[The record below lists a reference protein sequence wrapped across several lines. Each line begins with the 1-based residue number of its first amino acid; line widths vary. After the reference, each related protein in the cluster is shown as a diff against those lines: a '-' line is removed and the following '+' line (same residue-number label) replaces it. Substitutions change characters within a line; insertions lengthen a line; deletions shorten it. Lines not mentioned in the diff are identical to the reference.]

1 MTRAFAASAVGEKSE
16 TPQSS
21 TDMTQLRWML
31 RTMLTIR
38 LFEQRVKQLYRA
50 GAIVG
55 AIHLYIGQE
64 AITTGISAALRDDD
78 CVFSTH
84 RGHGHLIAKGGNL
97 QRMMAELM
105 GKATGC
111 SRGCGGSMHMF
122 DPAIGFMGGN
132 GIVGGGVPLALGAAF
147 SAQYRG
153 TDLVAVA
160 YFGDGGMYQGVLHES
175 LNLAAKWTLPYIA
188 VCENN
193 RYAATTPVAKA
204 AASRDFSAYAAP
216 HGIPG
221 VRVDG
226 NDCLAVYE
234 AARQAVDRARA
245 GQGPTLLDCE
255 TYRVEPHCG
264 IIPDDRPKGEREVWG
279 KAEADPIERFR
290 RQLQFNEEQ
299 VRQIQAE
306 VERELDEAVEFA
318 RQSPLPDVRVFF
330 EERAI

>member
-1 MTRAFAASAVGEKSE
+1 MFR
-16 TPQSS
+16 
-21 TDMTQLRWML
+21 R
-31 RTMLTIR
+31 MLTIR

-50 GAIVG
+50 GEIVG

-64 AITTGISAALRDDD
+64 AVAVGVSAALRNDDY
-78 CVFSTH
+78 VFSTH
-84 RGHGHLIAKGGNL
+84 RGHGHLIAKGGDL
-97 QRMMAELM
+97 KRMMAELM

-132 GIVGGGVPLALGAAF
+132 GIVGGGIPLALGAAF

-153 TDLVAVA
+153 TDSVAVT

-175 LNLAAKWTLPYIA
+175 LNLAAKWELPFIA

-193 RYAATTPVAKA
+193 RYAATTPVAKVA
-204 AASRDFSAYAAP
+204 ANPDFSAYAAP

-226 NDCLAVYE
+226 NDCPAVFE
-234 AARQAVDRARA
+234 AARRAVERARSGA
-245 GQGPTLLDCE
+245 GPTLLVCE

-264 IIPDDRPKGEREVWG
+264 IIPDERPKEEREVWG
-279 KAEADPIERFR
+279 KIDADPIERFR
-290 RQLQFNEEQ
+290 RRLKLSPQQ
-299 VRQIQAE
+299 VARLRSEI
-306 VERELDEAVEFA
+306 ERELDEAVEFA
-318 RQSPLPDVRVFF
+318 RQSPWPDVGAFLKEQV
-330 EERAI
+330 I